1 MIKSFCWGG
10 ENIPAAFR
18 ACSDDPGLTHSVL
31 ESFPCLLAKY
41 RVD

>member
-10 ENIPAAFR
+10 ENIPSAFR

-31 ESFPCLLAKY
+31 GEFSMPLGK
-41 RVD
+41 VQS